1 MANSA
6 PGIGPKPLVHQGDNS
21 VDKERESPKP
31 TEFVRYT
38 SQVSEDEGYRSDSS
52 VKNIIDRKVTATPGK
67 PCKRV
72 LEDFDSVCGKVRMKL
87 RTACKKQKILI
98 DSMPK
103 WYQLHFKGDDRYP
116 VAFARALQHLA
127 PDAVNG
133 LTEEVTVNLA
143 EVEAH
148 LSRYGKFGEGST
160 LQAISPRDLIELI
173 EAGTTYHVLLGN
185 TEAAQQLADIWGK
198 YHSDQGKV
206 VFALQDARTDITR
219 NLGLPARPGQQ

>member
-31 TEFVRYT
+31 TEFIRYT

-52 VKNIIDRKVTATPGK
+52 VKNISDRKVKTTPTK
-67 PCKRV
+67 PCRRV
-72 LEDFDSVCGKVRMKL
+72 LEDFDRVCGDVRMKL
-87 RTACKKQKILI
+87 RTACKKQKIFI
-98 DSMPK
+98 NRMPQ
-103 WYQLHFKGDDRYP
+103 WYQHHINGEDRYP

-127 PDAVNG
+127 PDAVNWF
-133 LTEEVTVNLA
+133 TEEVTLNLA

-148 LSRYGKFGEGST
+148 LSLDGEFGEGSK

-173 EAGTTYHVLLGN
+173 EAGITYHVLLGN
-185 TEAAQQLADIWGK
+185 TEAAKQLADIWGK
-198 YHSDQGKV
+198 YHSNQGMV
-206 VFALQDARTDITR
+206 VFALQDARADITR
-219 NLGLPARPGQQ
+219 NLRLPARPGQQ